1 MAGKFGKYLNQIG
14 KEYADVGR
22 QIKQTVKSP
31 TNGVA
36 STLGAAALT
45 KGTKSMVT
53 KTDPAFH
60 NLWTG
65 YREGPGAIGLATV
78 GALGYGYVQSEKQ
91 TRLAPK
97 LGEVSYGGVPAVMN
111 ADGVST
117 ANQTPMG
124 AGAPT
129 LGATGNMV
137 FGLHN
142 ARKG

>member
-1 MAGKFGKYLNQIG
+1 MAGRFGKYLNQIG

-31 TNGVA
+31 TGGVA
-36 STLGAAALT
+36 STIGATAIT
-45 KGTKSMVT
+45 KGSKSMVK

-65 YREGPGAIGLATV
+65 YRESGTAATVAGAGAIGFAGYQTV
-78 GALGYGYVQSEKQ
+78 KGTY
-91 TRLAPK
+91 LAPK
-97 LGEVSYGGVPAVMN
+97 MGEVSYGGVPPIMN

-117 ANQTPMG
+117 ANQAPTG